1 MEYLNTEK
9 VIAIGAGGIAIIGK
23 TYAYLFYFLIIGLLK
38 NWSIFPLI
46 IFHTKKNKM
55 YPY

>member
-38 NWSIFPLI
+38 NWSIIP
-46 IFHTKKNKM
+46 
-55 YPY
+55 

>member
-9 VIAIGAGGIAIIGK
+9 IIAIGAGGVAIIGN

-38 NWSIFPLI
+38 IGV
-46 IFHTKKNKM
+46 
-55 YPY
+55 

>member
-9 VIAIGAGGIAIIGK
+9 VIAIGAEGVAIIGN

-38 NWSIFPLI
+38 NWSIIP
-46 IFHTKKNKM
+46 
-55 YPY
+55 